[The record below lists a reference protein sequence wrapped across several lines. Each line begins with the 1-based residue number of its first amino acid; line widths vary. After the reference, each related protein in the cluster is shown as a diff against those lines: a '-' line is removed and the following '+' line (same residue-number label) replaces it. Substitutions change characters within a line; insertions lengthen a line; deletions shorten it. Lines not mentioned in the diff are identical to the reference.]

1 MKGFLAVAR
10 REVHERRFVFAA
22 AAFASVIPFVM
33 PLFLGWKRGSAPEV
47 RSLLA
52 TVLGLGFVLALAVG
66 LGMSMLAPSMANRRI
81 GFDLA
86 RPVSSLALWNGH
98 LAATFLISALA
109 AAIIGVPA
117 WLAGLRIPWSDIL
130 VEGRPPRLTWALA
143 TLVFL
148 ILVAAAHAASVMLRS
163 RSALIA
169 LDAALA
175 LAAGLVLAGS
185 LSRLPTFFADEA
197 RGRAIWGFALA
208 AGLGLL
214 AAGFASV
221 ARGRTDIRAAHRAL
235 SGTLWTSIAIGLA
248 GVIAWTSWVL
258 GAGPRDLE
266 SGFWVSPARAG
277 SWALLQGRARGTS
290 ATFLYDTATGR
301 FERAKVVEWMRPA
314 ISRDGKHAA
323 WVGPQSQGGPLE
335 VLSMSLSSP
344 DRDPVGKPVP
354 TRIFLPSYPSL
365 FALSADGSR
374 LATLGDGLLSIHD
387 LVGSRTLAS
396 ARIDTERSSIRGF
409 FDGNDRFRVYRQP
422 DAGVGKAH
430 LEILELDV
438 PTKRLSRT
446 GELERDSGSLFLSW
460 DGAGERLITLPEGWL
475 IDGRTGAVLT
485 RLVASNSD
493 VARGTAFLADGRIVL
508 TESSPEGHRLLVFGP
523 DGTSQRTI
531 PLPPGRW
538 SVLGGEVTPGR
549 VVVAVSDGSV
559 YTSHLVD
566 VDRGTVRKLADGLS
580 PAARLNGNLSYDAP
594 PALGSDATKLFIG
607 ANDSVVRL
615 DPDTGARTT
624 LLGGDPSAA
633 RTP

>member
-1 MKGFLAVAR
+1 MNGFLAVAR
-10 REVHERRFVFAA
+10 REVRERRFVFAA
-22 AAFASVIPFVM
+22 AAFASVFPFVM
-33 PLFLGWKRGSAPEV
+33 PLFLGWKRGSAPEA
-47 RSLLA
+47 RPLIA
-52 TVLGLGFVLALAVG
+52 TVLGVGFVLALAVG

-86 RPVSSLALWNGH
+86 RPVSSLALWYGH
-98 LAATFLISALA
+98 LAATLLIAALA
-109 AAIIGVPA
+109 AVIIGIPA
-117 WLAGLRIPWSDIL
+117 WLAGVRIPWSDIL
-130 VEGRPPRLTWALA
+130 VEGRPPRLAWALA
-143 TLVFL
+143 AGVFL
-148 ILVAAAHAASVMLRS
+148 MLVAAAHAASVMLRS

-185 LSRLPTFFADEA
+185 LSRLPTFFAYEA

-235 SGTLWTSIAIGLA
+235 SGTLWASIAIGLV

-323 WVGPQSQGGPLE
+323 WVDPQSQGGPLE
-335 VLSMSLSSP
+335 VLSMSL
-344 DRDPVGKPVP
+344 DRTDSKPVP

-387 LVGSRTLAS
+387 LAGSRTLAS

-422 DAGVGKAH
+422 DAGERKTH

-460 DGAGERLITLPEGWL
+460 DGAGERLITLPEAWL
-475 IDGRTGAVLT
+475 IDGRTGAVLA

-615 DPDTGARTT
+615 DPDTGARTP